1 MREDAMMKTGRY
13 LPTPERRNSIG
24 TFVQAGGRAGGR
36 AGRQAGRQ
44 AGISS
49 TYLRLCL
56 MLSWST
62 EDTIKQEIA
71 SFSRETHAGTLARW
85 HETS

>member
-36 AGRQAGRQ
+36 VGGQAGRQAGRHLK
-44 AGISS
+44 
-49 TYLRLCL
+49 YLLEAL
-56 MLSWST
+56 L
-62 EDTIKQEIA
+62 DVV
-71 SFSRETHAGTLARW
+71 LVD
-85 HETS
+85 